1 MGEKLLSRK
10 EMGKISGE
18 IYICLQRLSA
28 YYVRG
33 KGKLFSRGEYKGKIF
48 FALGTSSGT
57 RCVQWQCSDQTLG
70 GADVRVTG
78 YYCHQTNPYHV
89 PAFQNSSLITKNIT
103 ATCVFTNPIKCQ
115 SNPCK
120 IVTFLVLNPP
130 CFAICMCVSK
140 DLSILFKFYS

>member
-57 RCVQWQCSDQTLG
+57 RCV
-70 GADVRVTG
+70 
-78 YYCHQTNPYHV
+78 
-89 PAFQNSSLITKNIT
+89 
-103 ATCVFTNPIKCQ
+103 
-115 SNPCK
+115 
-120 IVTFLVLNPP
+120 
-130 CFAICMCVSK
+130 
-140 DLSILFKFYS
+140 

>member
-48 FALGTSSGT
+48 LPLEHHQGHGVCSGSVVI
-57 RCVQWQCSDQTLG
+57 RLSGVQMSG
-70 GADVRVTG
+70 
-78 YYCHQTNPYHV
+78 
-89 PAFQNSSLITKNIT
+89 
-103 ATCVFTNPIKCQ
+103 
-115 SNPCK
+115 
-120 IVTFLVLNPP
+120 
-130 CFAICMCVSK
+130 
-140 DLSILFKFYS
+140 